1 MVLSLLDFK
10 IFRMRAFVYWSF
22 YIGDTQ
28 NITQAGLHRQYT
40 ASMDA
45 KLEPGP
51 AGASVPRLLG
61 TNNLVTAS
69 LEVRGGRRGARQM
82 SWRDR
87 DRTVCISQP
96 VQKYFKFNTL

>member
-1 MVLSLLDFK
+1 MVLSPLDFK
-10 IFRMRAFVYWSF
+10 TFGMRAFVYRSF

-28 NITQAGLHRQYT
+28 NIAQAGLHRQDT
-40 ASMDA
+40 ASMDT

-51 AGASVPRLLG
+51 AGPPHAQTVG
-61 TNNLVTAS
+61 INNLVTAS

-82 SWRDR
+82 SWGDR

-96 VQKYFKFNTL
+96 VQEYFNI